1 MANQTPTVMARN
13 EAISELCKSGNGYN
27 VVKYIPHVFIILLC
41 LLASVSAFAQSTD
54 TIRKDTSV
62 PTHKTNPL
70 IVKDGVPYKGDIK
83 SIDPKTI
90 ADITVLKGNDATSLY
105 GTEASNGA
113 ILIRTKQHNPSP
125 DTARMAMHQQNGD
138 FSKNKPLVILDGKE
152 YKKNLNTINPDKIE
166 SVTVLKSKNATDK
179 YGSKGANGV
188 LEITTKK

>member
-1 MANQTPTVMARN
+1 MPVMLF
-13 EAISELCKSGNGYN
+13 I
-27 VVKYIPHVFIILLC
+27 VFC

-54 TIRKDTSV
+54 TTRKDTPSAL
-62 PTHKTNPL
+62 THKPEPL
-70 IVKDGVPYKGDIK
+70 VVLDGIPYKGNIK
-83 SIDPKTI
+83 NIDPKTI

-105 GTEASNGA
+105 GAEASNGA
-113 ILIRTKQHNPSP
+113 VLIRTKQHNPSP
-125 DTARMAMHQQNGD
+125 DTARTAMHQQNRD